1 MVKANDPN
9 NFPKGFYEYL
19 NSPIFS
25 QEALKGISA
34 LSDSLKAYTE
44 QNQSIVDQVVKA
56 NALGSSMLGSVQLSA
71 LPEAFRILASQSKLN
86 ASEKIKLSS
95 IFEQM
100 NDAANLSISKLLR
113 EVDSSNIS
121 RLIQQSPFQ
130 SPEWKKQFQAV
141 DKITGISQRYDLVLQ
156 SHLAE
161 VSKFSALSQISLS
174 HLALEGVLGNALK
187 VELSVQNT
195 LQRTFTDFATSYSNL
210 FVSLSNRP
218 ASIIS
223 LPPVV
228 SRYSAVEFFNGVRV
242 AESVTVESDEFE
254 LEPEL
259 EEETHQLEKNIQQ
272 ENESILEELLGRLN
286 VELIVLLHGA
296 RQSLESTNPDKV
308 RHFATSLRELFTH
321 VLHTLSPDDKVKSW
335 SNSPKHYDRGRPT
348 RRARLLYVCR
358 TLNHDPFSD
367 FLEKDIDAVLEFLQ
381 LFQRGTHEIIPNYTY
396 FQLKMMLVRMES
408 ALRFLLEIW
417 RESNIF

>member
-25 QEALKGISA
+25 REALKGISA
-34 LSDSLKAYTE
+34 LSDSLKIYAE
-44 QNQSIVDQVVKA
+44 QNKSIVDQVIKA
-56 NALGSSMLGSVQLSA
+56 STLRSSMLEGMKLSA
-71 LPEAFRILASQSKLN
+71 LPEASRIIASQSNLN
-86 ASEKIKLSS
+86 AYERIKLSP
-95 IFEQM
+95 IFGQV
-100 NDAANLSISKLLR
+100 NAANLSISKLLR

-121 RLIQQSPFQ
+121 KLIQQTTLQ
-130 SPEWKKQFQAV
+130 SPAWKKQFQAI
-141 DKITGISQRYDLVLQ
+141 DKIAGVSQRYDLVIQ

-174 HLALEGVLGNALK
+174 HLALEGVVGNALK
-187 VELSVQNT
+187 VELSIQSA
-195 LQRTFTDFATSYSNL
+195 LQRTFTDFATSYSKL
-210 FVSLSNRP
+210 FASLSDNP
-218 ASIIS
+218 ASVIS

-254 LEPEL
+254 LESEL
-259 EEETHQLEKNIQQ
+259 EEETHQLEKDIQQ
-272 ENESILEELLGRLN
+272 ETESILEKLLERLN
-286 VELIVLLHGA
+286 VELIVPLNGA
-296 RQSLESTNPDKV
+296 RHSLESTNPDKV

-321 VLHTLSPDDKVKSW
+321 VLHALSPDDQVKSW
-335 SNSPKHYDRGRPT
+335 SNSPKHFDRGKPT
-348 RRARLLYVCR
+348 RRARLLYICR
-358 TLNHDPFSD
+358 SLNHDPFSD
-367 FLEKDIDAVLEFLQ
+367 FLEKDIDAVLEFLK
-381 LFQRGTHEIIPNYTY
+381 LFQRGTHEIIPTYTD

-417 RESNIF
+417 WESNVL